1 MKISIILLTLL
12 IFTWFAD
19 AANITVV
26 SESDSHDSR
35 TSLSSDTNLLLNLR
49 VRKINLEIIPPS
61 SGVQFYR
68 KGIIFLSH
76 SIKDEKVPERHLSFG
91 SIRIYESIFE
101 DTIIG
106 NLTPFELISSELFPS
121 EATTF
126 SSDFKTM
133 YLSLIPEKSGS
144 EKIFRAQFTKDGWEI
159 EDKPLPICNENNI
172 YSHPCL
178 SEDGSFLIFS
188 SDMDGSKGGLDLWV
202 TTKEGDRWGNP
213 KNLGNQINSVGN
225 ELFASLDRWNN
236 LYFSSDGHA
245 GKGGYDI
252 FCAKYNGSGWDRPI
266 NLPEIINSKDDEL
279 AYTINKLNN
288 NTAFFT
294 SRSRSGKY
302 RTQLYLVDIINE
314 SSQKSGLSIS
324 ESLIA
329 GSGEEKTSDPSKN
342 FLQAANMTEKKNE
355 GDNSLPLTR
364 EDKTQEVQKEVPSV
378 SKNIEPSKNTETKKE
393 LDSIT
398 RSQTAIPSQGS
409 KTVQVTVPTPSANQ
423 STEVKKDSVVYR
435 IQITASTKPVGS
447 QNIMVAGKIY
457 KSFEYLYQGGYRTT
471 VGEFS
476 TLAEAIR
483 LQSIC
488 RQNGYGQAFVVA
500 FKNNIRSTDPNLFK

>member
-1 MKISIILLTLL
+1 MKISIILLALL
-12 IFTWFAD
+12 IFTWSAD
-19 AANITVV
+19 AVKITIA
-26 SESDSHDSR
+26 SGSDLHDSR
-35 TSLSSDTNLLLNLR
+35 AIPPIDTNLLLNLR
-49 VRKINLEIIPPS
+49 VRQINLEIIPPS

-76 SIKDEKVPERHLSFG
+76 STKEEKVPERHLSFG

-106 NLTPFELISSELFPS
+106 NLMPFDLISSEIFPS

-144 EKIFRAQFTKDGWEI
+144 EKIFKAQYSSDGWKI

-188 SDMDGSKGGLDLWV
+188 SDMDGSEGGLDLWV
-202 TTKEGDRWGNP
+202 TVKEGDRWGNP
-213 KNLGNQINSVGN
+213 KNLGKQINSAGN
-225 ELFASLDRWNN
+225 ELFASLDKWNN

-252 FCAKYNGSGWDRPI
+252 FFAKYNGSGWDAPI

-279 AYTINKLNN
+279 AYTINKQNN

-324 ESLIA
+324 ESFIA
-329 GSGEEKTSDPSKN
+329 VSGEEKTTAPYKN
-342 FLQAANMTEKKNE
+342 LPQAANMPEKKNE
-355 GDNSLPLTR
+355 GVTSLTLTR
-364 EDKTQEVQKEVPSV
+364 EAKTQEAQKEVPSY
-378 SKNIEPSKNTETKKE
+378 SNNKEPSKNTETKKE
-393 LDSIT
+393 NASTT
-398 RSQTAIPSQGS
+398 RPETAIPAKESQTAPGTDPIPAASM
-409 KTVQVTVPTPSANQ
+409 P
-423 STEVKKDSVVYR
+423 TEVKRDVVVYR
-435 IQITASTKPVGS
+435 IQITASTKPLGS
-447 QNIMVAGKIY
+447 QSIMVAGKSY

-476 TLAEAIR
+476 TLAEAIK
-483 LQSIC
+483 LQSVC
-488 RQNGYGQAFVVA
+488 RKNGYGEAFVVA